1 MIPGGRMETVMTRTQ
16 AWELVCEFTE
26 SDRLRKHALAVEAA
40 MRGYA
45 RSFGEDEE
53 VWGTIGLLHD
63 FDWEIHP
70 TLEEHPGKGAEILR
84 DRGAEEW
91 VIKAVLS
98 HAEHTSVTRDT
109 LLEKALFAV
118 DELSGFLVA
127 CALVRPSRSLTDI
140 TPKSVKKKM
149 KDKTFAAA
157 VNRDD
162 ITRGAEE
169 LGVSLDEHI
178 GNVARFLA
186 EREDELGLGAP

>member
-1 MIPGGRMETVMTRTQ
+1 MIPGGGMETAMTRAQ
-16 AWELVCEFTE
+16 AWDLVCEFTQG
-26 SDRLRKHALAVEAA
+26 DRLRKHALAVEAA

-53 VWGTIGLLHD
+53 VWGAIGLLHD

-84 DRGAEEW
+84 DRGVEEW
-91 VIKAVLS
+91 AIKAVLS
-98 HAEHTSVTRDT
+98 HAEHTGVTRDT

-140 TPKSVKKKM
+140 APKSVKKKM

-169 LGVSLDEHI
+169 LGITLDEHI
-178 GNVARFLA
+178 ENVARFLA
-186 EREDELGLGAP
+186 EGEGDLGLGTL

>member
-1 MIPGGRMETVMTRTQ
+1 METVMTRTQ